1 MLMLIWKN
9 ISRRRIQSV
18 LTITITL
25 LTVMVFV
32 MVMGVLQTMNTGLE
46 NSRDRL
52 GADAILVPKNA
63 SATGG
68 DLLFTAVP
76 ENIYMPKEILD
87 QASELEGIAAMSPQ
101 FFTQTFDE
109 DCCGTAIVT
118 RIVGYDAQTDFIVSK
133 FLDNESDIILSDNEA
148 ILGGGYSP
156 MLLGTNYMLLGG
168 LFEVKQMLSPAGNGL
183 DDMIFMNIETVRK
196 LCTESSLLN
205 GDWEDKDPKDY
216 ISVIMVD
223 LAEGVDAH
231 EFAELVANSNIEAK
245 CIVTS
250 ETISSLQRQLK
261 TTMKVLVGMWLA
273 AMLIAVLALMGRFSA
288 LAKERKKE
296 IGLLRAIGVQKTQ
309 VFGLIIGEACTM
321 ALIGGLIGSGLALL
335 CMDPLIEMLKADFTI
350 SPHVWNTRLAVICA
364 ASGVALAVLM
374 GFFSALVPAVR
385 SASLDP
391 QTAITQ
397 GEVN

>member
-9 ISRRRIQSV
+9 ISRRRVQSV

-32 MVMGVLQTMNTGLE
+32 MVMGVLQTMSTGLE
-46 NSRDRL
+46 LSRERL
-52 GADAILVPKNA
+52 GADAILVPSDA

-68 DLLFTAVP
+68 DLLFTAIP
-76 ENIYMPKEILD
+76 ENIYMPKEVYE
-87 QASELEGIAAMSPQ
+87 QAKELEGVAALSAQ
-101 FFTQTFDE
+101 FYTQTFDE
-109 DCCGTAIVT
+109 DCCGTGTVT
-118 RIVGYDAQTDFIVSK
+118 RIVGYDAETDFVLSA
-133 FLDNESDIILSDNEA
+133 FLEDGTENKIADDEI
-148 ILGGGYSP
+148 ILGGAYLP
-156 MLLGTNYMLLGG
+156 LFLGTKYLVLGEQFLVRHML
-168 LFEVKQMLSPAGNGL
+168 PAAGNGI
-183 DDMIFMNIETVRK
+183 DDMIFMNMDTARR
-196 LCTESSLLN
+196 LCTDTSLLKN
-205 GDWEDKDPKDY
+205 DWEGKDPY
-216 ISVIMVD
+216 ALISVVMID
-223 LAEGVDAH
+223 LEDGVDAH
-231 EFAELVANSNIEAK
+231 EFAQMVSDSDIDAK
-245 CIVTS
+245 CIVTGD
-250 ETISSLQRQLK
+250 TISALQRQLR

-273 AMLIAVLALMGRFSA
+273 AMLIAILALMGRFSA

-335 CMDPLIEMLKADFTI
+335 CMEPLIEMLRVDFTL
-350 SPHVWNTRLAVICA
+350 SPSVWNTSLAAICA
-364 ASGVALAVLM
+364 GSGVALAVVL
-374 GFFSALVPAVR
+374 GFFSALVPAAR